1 MTTPTA
7 AEPAEPR
14 YTQGIMGDGAAI
26 LDDGV
31 LLTVEQILD
40 RLNAAATA
48 PPAPDNI
55 VALVDAY
62 GAAEY
67 WTHQMENDSNARI
80 ARDALLAAIGRMGG
94 AAVPEE
100 LVRLSPPEGRTFT
113 ISSSPQHDANTSF
126 AHICMHFVRDQIAR
140 QSASPAPAHV
150 PKSVALHDVVPLAD
164 AMWQLLDDMGA
175 DGLSVCPAAK
185 AAARLAYEPFADA
198 DVPLEYT
205 AAAARAVALSS
216 TATEPSSGALP
227 EATAADG
234 LMGRLGRLP
243 IVDLGI
249 AWPDRSPPKDPS
261 THTEPSPDALC
272 KAGGRLCST
281 HQQRAYLRHYANE
294 QPIGS
299 GPWTL
304 LLVVLNDLEAT
315 LTGVDGAAKQASLC
329 DLIEPAKRLRSE
341 RDAAEAR
348 AQAAEA
354 EAGRLREAF
363 QDLESTASRV
373 AWFGPITGP
382 HWPPLSTALV
392 KARAALAP
400 QGSEAAEQGDRG

>member
-1 MTTPTA
+1 MGESKRRAERRTP
-7 AEPAEPR
+7 
-14 YTQGIMGDGAAI
+14 
-26 LDDGV
+26 
-31 LLTVEQILD
+31 VE
-40 RLNAAATA
+40 RLADELSRDLANRGGLWNTENARAFASAMA
-48 PPAPDNI
+48 PSAPDDI
-55 VALVDAY
+55 VALVQVALDDSLACGEHTTNDAESY
-62 GAAEY
+62 ATAFICAEAS
-67 WTHQMENDSNARI
+67 HA
-80 ARDALLAAIGRMGG
+80 ALLAAIGRMGG
-94 AAVPEE
+94 AA
-100 LVRLSPPEGRTFT
+100 
-113 ISSSPQHDANTSF
+113 
-126 AHICMHFVRDQIAR
+126 
-140 QSASPAPAHV
+140 
-150 PKSVALHDVVPLAD
+150 VPLAD

-249 AWPDRSPPKDPS
+249 AWPDRSP
-261 THTEPSPDALC
+261 A
-272 KAGGRLCST
+272 
-281 HQQRAYLRHYANE
+281 
-294 QPIGS
+294 
-299 GPWTL
+299 
-304 LLVVLNDLEAT
+304 EAT
-315 LTGVDGAAKQASLC
+315 GDAERVAQLEGLCADYEQALTDKRRLTREIDVAMHGVDGAAKQASLC

-392 KARAALAP
+392 KARAALTS

>member
-1 MTTPTA
+1 MGESKRRAERRTP
-7 AEPAEPR
+7 
-14 YTQGIMGDGAAI
+14 
-26 LDDGV
+26 
-31 LLTVEQILD
+31 VE
-40 RLNAAATA
+40 RLADELSRDLANRGGLWNTENARAFAAAMA
-48 PPAPDNI
+48 PPAPDDI
-55 VALVDAY
+55 VALVQVALDDSLACGEHTTNDAESY
-62 GAAEY
+62 ATAFICAEAS
-67 WTHQMENDSNARI
+67 HA
-80 ARDALLAAIGRMGG
+80 ALLAAIGRMGG
-94 AAVPEE
+94 AA
-100 LVRLSPPEGRTFT
+100 
-113 ISSSPQHDANTSF
+113 
-126 AHICMHFVRDQIAR
+126 
-140 QSASPAPAHV
+140 
-150 PKSVALHDVVPLAD
+150 VPLAD

-185 AAARLAYEPFADA
+185 AAARLAYEPFADVDAPLAYTVA
-198 DVPLEYT
+198 D
-205 AAAARAVALSS
+205 ARAVALSS